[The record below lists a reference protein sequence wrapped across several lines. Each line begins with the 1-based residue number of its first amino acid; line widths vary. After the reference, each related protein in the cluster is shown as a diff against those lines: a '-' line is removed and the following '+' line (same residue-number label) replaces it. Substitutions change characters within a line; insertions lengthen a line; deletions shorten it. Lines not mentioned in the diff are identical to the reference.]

1 MRSVATGEFEGG
13 SVFIEGDWKPLSEAK
28 VSLFDWGFTR
38 SDATYDVASVWKGA
52 FFRLDD
58 HLGRFFAS
66 LAKMRMSIPYDRAQV
81 RAILHGCVKAAG
93 LRDAYVAM
101 VCTRGVPPRGARD
114 PRLAT
119 NRFYAYALPFV
130 WIAPPEKQAQGI
142 DLHVSRRIRIA
153 PGSVDPTIK
162 NYHWIDLVQSMFD
175 AYDRGADTSCVVDAQ
190 GHVAEGPGF
199 NVFIVK
205 DGVVRTPDRGVLE
218 GISRKTVIELCG
230 ALGIALRVEPIPS
243 ADLASA
249 DEVFISS
256 TGGGV
261 LPIAKVDG
269 KPLGAAF
276 PGPLT
281 RRLQDAYWALHDDP
295 RYRDP
300 VEY

>member
-58 HLGRFFAS
+58 HLDRFFAS

-81 RAILHGCVKAAG
+81 RAILHGCVKAGG
-93 LRDAYVAM
+93 LQDAYVAM

-130 WIAPPEKQAQGI
+130 WIAPPEKQRQGI
-142 DLHVSRRIRIA
+142 DLHVSQRIRIA

-199 NVFIVK
+199 NVFMVK

-218 GISRKTVIELCG
+218 GISRRTVIELCG
-230 ALGIALRVEPIPS
+230 ALGIALRVEPIPAS
-243 ADLASA
+243 DLASA

-261 LPIAKVDG
+261 LPIAKIDG
-269 KPLGAAF
+269 KPLAAAF

-295 RYRDP
+295 RHRDP